1 MNSVVV
7 LCKGL
12 LEKVGPQAVEF
23 GESFAH
29 EAKEFGIRL
38 LLRTALDDHG
48 GQF

>member
-1 MNSVVV
+1 MNGVVV

-12 LEKVGPQAVEF
+12 LEEVSPQAVEL

-29 EAKEFGIRL
+29 EAKEFGIGL

-48 GQF
+48 R